1 MRLIQNATIR
11 DMDNLAGILS
21 HYIMGGRTKARL
33 WSEGV
38 TSGIYYALLT
48 KMKSLIE
55 FWDGE
60 RVEHPQN

>member
-48 KMKSLIE
+48 KMKALIE